1 MKIEVRNPGES
12 HAEFAYRVLRSN
24 ILTLNMKPGMVINEK
39 EIAAQLKISR
49 TPVHEAV
56 LKLKYEFLI
65 DVRARKESKVSY
77 IDVDLINE
85 GFFLRRTLET
95 AVLKAAFH
103 QIGPDTRRKLL
114 DNLKEQREIIEQNR
128 LDEFLECDDRFHQL
142 IYLAANK
149 PLSFEVVHQMGSHLT
164 RMRYLIRILRSYE
177 FIPDSYRE
185 HEQIVHMLT
194 FGIPAEFDVASF
206 VANHIKGFQNYLPN
220 IEKEYK
226 EYFRY

>member
-95 AVLKAAFH
+95 AVLKAAIH
-103 QIGPDTRRKLL
+103 QIGPDTRKKLL
-114 DNLKEQREIIEQNR
+114 DNLKEQREII
-128 LDEFLECDDRFHQL
+128 
-142 IYLAANK
+142 
-149 PLSFEVVHQMGSHLT
+149 
-164 RMRYLIRILRSYE
+164 E

-194 FGIPAEFDVASF
+194 FGIPPEFDVASF

>member
-77 IDVDLINE
+77 IDVDLRRFFSAAYFGNCCPESSNPSDRSGYQEKTAGQPE
-85 GFFLRRTLET
+85 GTE
-95 AVLKAAFH
+95 
-103 QIGPDTRRKLL
+103 GD
-114 DNLKEQREIIEQNR
+114 
-128 LDEFLECDDRFHQL
+128 
-142 IYLAANK
+142 Y
-149 PLSFEVVHQMGSHLT
+149 
-164 RMRYLIRILRSYE
+164 
-177 FIPDSYRE
+177 
-185 HEQIVHMLT
+185 
-194 FGIPAEFDVASF
+194 
-206 VANHIKGFQNYLPN
+206 
-220 IEKEYK
+220 
-226 EYFRY
+226 